1 MAEAL
6 IAQSCLTFVTPWT
19 VAHQDPS
26 VHGTSQASIL
36 ELPFSSVGD
45 LPDPGIEPT
54 SPAAPAWQANSL
66 SLVPL
71 GKLQL

>member
-45 LPDPGIEPT
+45 LPDPGIEPRSLT
-54 SPAAPAWQANSL
+54 LQADSL
-66 SLVPL
+66 PDEL
-71 GKLQL
+71 